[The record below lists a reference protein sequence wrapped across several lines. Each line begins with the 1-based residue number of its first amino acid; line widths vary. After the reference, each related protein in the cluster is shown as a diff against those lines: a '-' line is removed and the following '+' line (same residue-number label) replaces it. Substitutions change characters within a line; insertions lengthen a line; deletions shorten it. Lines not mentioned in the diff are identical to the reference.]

1 MAHDALFFTL
11 ALIFSGAALLA
22 TFALLARQ
30 SLVVA
35 YILMGF
41 VLGPWGLSWVGEPM
55 MLQKISNIGIVF
67 LLFLL
72 GLNLTPQKLVPML
85 RDAARITFFSS
96 LAFFSLSFLI
106 AFAFGFRFAESC
118 LIGICMTFSS
128 TILGLKLLPSSELY
142 RERPGEIII
151 SVLLLQDI
159 AAIAVL
165 LGLEGLN
172 KGEIP
177 IEDMALLMLALPGT
191 VVAAFLMQRYLID
204 PLVTRFDSISEY
216 VFLMALGWCL
226 GLAALAEQI
235 GLSAEVGAFIA
246 GVAMASSPTSRYIS
260 RRLRP
265 LRDFFLILFF
275 FSIGASLNLNE
286 LPDIWLPSLCIAV
299 SLLIAKPWVF
309 RLLLD
314 AGGEK
319 SAVSNEVGLRLGQ
332 ASEFA
337 LLVSVLAIESQFL
350 TDRGLYVIQFTTVLT
365 FVVSSYV
372 ISRKLP
378 TPGQT

>member
-1 MAHDALFFTL
+1 MTHDALFYTL

-22 TFALLARQ
+22 TLALWARQ

-35 YILMGF
+35 YILMGV
-41 VLGPWGLSWVGEPM
+41 VLGPWGMGWMGEPII
-55 MLQKISNIGIVF
+55 LQKISNIGIVF

-72 GLNLTPQKLVPML
+72 GLNLTPQKLIPML
-85 RDAARITFFSS
+85 RDAARITIFSS
-96 LAFFSLSFLI
+96 LAFFAIAFLI
-106 AFAFGFRFAESC
+106 AFAFGFGFAESC

-128 TILGLKLLPSSELY
+128 TILALKLLPSSELY

-172 KGEIP
+172 RGEVPLQDIG
-177 IEDMALLMLALPGT
+177 LLMLALPGT
-191 VVAAFLMQRYLID
+191 VVAAFLTQRYVID
-204 PLVTRFDSISEY
+204 RLLTRFAAISEY
-216 VFLMALGWCL
+216 VFLVALGWCL
-226 GLAALAEQI
+226 GLAALSEQI

-275 FSIGASLNLNE
+275 FSIGATLDLQH
-286 LPDIWLPSLCIAV
+286 LPDIWLPSICIAG

-309 RLLLD
+309 RLLLN

-319 SAVSNEVGLRLGQ
+319 SDVSKEVGLRLGQ

-350 TDRGLYVIQFTTVLT
+350 SDRGLYIIQFTTVLT
-365 FVVSSYV
+365 FIVSSFT

-378 TPGQT
+378 TPGQS